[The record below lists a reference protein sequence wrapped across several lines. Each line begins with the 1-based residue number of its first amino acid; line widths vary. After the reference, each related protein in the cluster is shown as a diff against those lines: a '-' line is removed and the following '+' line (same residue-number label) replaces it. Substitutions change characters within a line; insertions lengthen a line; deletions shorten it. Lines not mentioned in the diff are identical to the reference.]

1 MTTTQKIIKY
11 CAIAF
16 ALTLVISIVGG
27 IVSAI
32 TGIVPA
38 FGSGSAEGKMKEYTI
53 AGTVKDLSIDIDSA
67 QLELR
72 TGDSFTAASNLKYLT
87 LENKDGVLSIWEDRP
102 AVGMQS
108 GNARLV
114 LTIPKEYEFDTAI
127 ILTGAGTV
135 KIEELLTDDL
145 DLNLGAGEV
154 EIDRIAADHS
164 ARIDGGA
171 GELTIDNGRFAD
183 LDFDMGVGEV
193 NMVSSLKGKSK
204 IDYGVGE
211 LNLTLVGEPEDY
223 TISLDK
229 GLGSAII
236 DGKEMGDGAVYGD
249 GENSVEID
257 GGIGELNVRWTRE

>member
-38 FGSGSAEGKMKEYTI
+38 FGSGSAEGTMKEYTI
-53 AGTVKDLSIDIDSA
+53 AGTVKDMSIDIDSA

-72 TGDSFTAASNLKYLT
+72 TGDSFSVSSNLKYLT

-135 KIEELLTDDL
+135 KIEELLTEDL

-171 GELTIDNGRFAD
+171 GDLTIDNGRFAD
-183 LDFDMGVGEV
+183 LDFDMGV
-193 NMVSSLKGKSK
+193 
-204 IDYGVGE
+204 
-211 LNLTLVGEPEDY
+211 
-223 TISLDK
+223 
-229 GLGSAII
+229 
-236 DGKEMGDGAVYGD
+236 
-249 GENSVEID
+249 
-257 GGIGELNVRWTRE
+257 